1 MADHRQKAMDINR
14 SLRTIKTSKELEAL
28 LEKDAITDDDFNAIH
43 DLLPQEWSLRGG
55 QAAAPLRQQQA
66 TPTPST
72 HLQPPSGPALPIRS
86 NSNQSIASAAS
97 AASAFPLVS
106 ARALLAS
113 STASSAAS
121 SPAPSSRRD
130 RNSLDG
136 DGRATVGYAAA
147 KYAYDAPN
155 EGDLAFEKGDT
166 LGVLSK
172 VNDDWW
178 LGRNVR
184 SGKVGIFPRQ
194 YVKPEAA
201 LADLELANQLPG
213 PNDAPS
219 RTSSPYSNGG
229 SRTPSSAP
237 PSYYDK
243 YGNPPPQQ
251 QQQQYGGG
259 DVKYGQPF
267 QQPSYGQQHS
277 YYGAGSSEQPPPQQ
291 QMQQQQDGQGND
303 HMKNTGKKIG
313 GKLGNAFVT
322 GVGFA
327 AGAEL
332 VGAIL

>member
-14 SLRTIKTSKELEAL
+14 SLRTIKTELETL
-28 LEKDAITDDDFNAIH
+28 LEKDAITDDAFNAIH
-43 DLLPQEWSLRGG
+43 DLLPQEWSLRGSHS
-55 QAAAPLRQQQA
+55 AALPRQQLA
-66 TPTPST
+66 TPTQSS
-72 HLQPPSGPALPIRS
+72 HLQPNPLGPPLPIRN
-86 NSNQSIASAAS
+86 NSHQSTVSATSTTSARASAAS
-97 AASAFPLVS
+97 
-106 ARALLAS
+106 
-113 STASSAAS
+113 STAS
-121 SPAPSSRRD
+121 SPAPSSRRGRD
-130 RNSLDG
+130 NADG
-136 DGRATVGYAAA
+136 DGRATVGYATA

-155 EGDLAFEKGDT
+155 EGDLAFDRGDT

-213 PNDAPS
+213 PNDAPP
-219 RTSSPYSNGG
+219 RTNSPYSNSG
-229 SRTPSSAP
+229 SRAPSAAP

-243 YGNPPPQQ
+243 YGNPPPM
-251 QQQQYGGG
+251 QQQQYGNG

-267 QQPSYGQQHS
+267 GQPPYGQQNP

-291 QMQQQQDGQGND
+291 QIQQQGFQGNE